1 MLWQNVKLVSAIC
14 EKNPFLKFFA
24 FIRLWKIFVISQIS
38 KSLEMQFKSENSTIL
53 KCWISSNWIGEISV
67 AYFIG
72 VSFFTCSPTLFHS
85 SYLLHPI
92 ASFPVGCFWYVIYGL
107 SSFPFSNCLL
117 LLALLDKF
125 NFEPVLFC
133 IPGNSNLFSPP
144 VGLLALILI
153 SDSEWFLL
161 NKDGPRKLFI
171 WFIFSALL
179 KMWC

>member
-1 MLWQNVKLVSAIC
+1 MYLEQVGWGSWQPFWSVGFPAKVSVKFLLRIPLVC
-14 EKNPFLKFFA
+14 FFLHLFS
-24 FIRLWKIFVISQIS
+24 KI
-38 KSLEMQFKSENSTIL
+38 
-53 KCWISSNWIGEISV
+53 
-67 AYFIG
+67 
-72 VSFFTCSPTLFHS
+72 VSIFHNS

-117 LLALLDKF
+117 LLALHDKF

-144 VGLLALILI
+144 VGFLALILI

-161 NKDGPRKLFI
+161 NIDGPRKLFI
-171 WFIFSALL
+171 WFIFNALL

>member
-1 MLWQNVKLVSAIC
+1 M
-14 EKNPFLKFFA
+14 
-24 FIRLWKIFVISQIS
+24 WKEPIS
-38 KSLEMQFKSENSTIL
+38 KILFFYSCLCNFSNFKEPWNIIQIRKPNYSES
-53 KCWISSNWIGEISV
+53 WISSNWIGEISV
-67 AYFIG
+67 AYSIG
-72 VSFFTCSPTLFHS
+72 VFFFHLFSKIVSIFHNS

-117 LLALLDKF
+117 LLALHDKF

-144 VGLLALILI
+144 VGFLALILI

-179 KMWC
+179 KIWC

>member
-1 MLWQNVKLVSAIC
+1 MWKEPIFKIPSFYSSLTDLCNFSNFKEPWNTIQIRKHNHSEVLDFQQKYRWNFCCVFHWCVFFHLFSKIVS
-14 EKNPFLKFFA
+14 
-24 FIRLWKIFVISQIS
+24 IFH
-38 KSLEMQFKSENSTIL
+38 N
-53 KCWISSNWIGEISV
+53 
-67 AYFIG
+67 
-72 VSFFTCSPTLFHS
+72 S

-92 ASFPVGCFWYVIYGL
+92 VSFPVGCFWYVIYGL

-125 NFEPVLFC
+125 NFELVLFC

-144 VGLLALILI
+144 VGFLALILI